1 MREFGLFI
9 DGGYVNAADGATY
22 ESENPALGEPWAV
35 VASAGQADLDKAV
48 GSARRAHVDGV
59 WRSKS
64 GAERAEVLNKVGD
77 LLIEKQDEL
86 VMAEVMDGGGTFRK
100 GCAADVPAS
109 MQTFQYYAE
118 LIAGTPV
125 EASEQEFTPVPSTN
139 IIRREPVGVVG
150 AIIPWNFPLAGA
162 SWKVAAALAA
172 GCTMVLKPSPYTPAT
187 ALMLAEICSEAGL
200 PDGVF
205 NVVTGD
211 SVELG
216 AGLVAH
222 PDVDKIAF
230 TGSSKVG
237 HLVMKNAADTLKR
250 LTLELGG
257 KSANIILEDAPLESA
272 VRGALFGT
280 FFHQGQV
287 CQSGTR
293 VLVPRKLYGEF
304 AEMMVEGARSITVGD
319 PMDPMTT
326 MGPLISQ
333 RQLDTV
339 ERYVGLGKSEGATC
353 ATGGKRPEGLDAGY
367 YYEPTIFTN
376 VDNNMTIARE
386 EIFGPVVGLIP
397 YDTEEEALAIAN
409 DSMYGLAGAVW
420 SKDTDRALAMARKL
434 ETGTVWINDY
444 HLLSPKFT
452 FGGYKRSG
460 FGRELG
466 PQGLAEYQQ
475 IKHIHVGEPSG
486 VDEKYYFG
494 MLLD

>member
-35 VASAGQADLDKAV
+35 AASAGQADLDNAV
-48 GSARRAHVDGV
+48 GAARRAHVDGV
-59 WRSKS
+59 WRNKS

-77 LLIEKQDEL
+77 LLIERQDEL
-86 VMAEVMDGGGTFRK
+86 VMAEVADGGGTFRK
-100 GCAADVPAS
+100 ACAADVPAS

-118 LIAGTPV
+118 LIAGTPA
-125 EASEQEFTPVPSTN
+125 EESQEEFSPVPSTN

-172 GCTMVLKPSPYTPAT
+172 GCTLVLKPSPYTPAS
-187 ALMLAEICSEAGL
+187 ALMLAELCSEAGL

-205 NVVTGD
+205 NVITGE

-222 PDVDKIAF
+222 PSVDKIAF

-339 ERYVGLGKSEGATC
+339 ERYVGLGRSEGATC
-353 ATGGKRPEGLDAGY
+353 ATGGKRPDGLDKGY
-367 YYEPTIFTN
+367 FYEPTIFTN
-376 VDNNMTIARE
+376 VDNNMTIAKE

-434 ETGTVWINDY
+434 EAGTVWINDY

-452 FGGYKRSG
+452 FGGYKKSG